1 MRISDPISHFSPV
14 FLQWFWSLV
23 LLPGVQFSPHT
34 FSTRFPSSLLVRNP
48 GFSGSDKP
56 RSGLILCF
64 SFAVCLQ
71 DSVLAFWKHGMQG
84 KSFKSDEVSNLPV
97 SPGLISS
104 CSLFTTWSFGP
115 SSCFPSD
122 NACAP
127 CCHCFGLLLAFSDFP
142 SCVALDKAHTCFSQL
157 CFQEYQSEIPELVLH
172 RAGTDMV

>member
-1 MRISDPISHFSPV
+1 MRISDPNSHFNPI

-23 LLPGVQFSPHT
+23 LLPGVQVST
-34 FSTRFPSSLLVRNP
+34 RAFSTCFPLSLLVRNP
-48 GFSGSDKP
+48 GCSGLDKAW
-56 RSGLILCF
+56 SGLILCF

-97 SPGLISS
+97 SPGLISF

-115 SSCFPSD
+115 SSCFPSG

-127 CCHCFGLLLAFSDFP
+127 CCHASACWLLSLTCLHRLLL
-142 SCVALDKAHTCFSQL
+142 VKLTHML
-157 CFQEYQSEIPELVLH
+157 
-172 RAGTDMV
+172 